1 MGKSQTTEKAF
12 IKLGNEGVDGAVSK
26 DSKVIGTYFHGI
38 FDNEEFTLRY
48 LNKVRLSF
56 NIAEEKDSF
65 NYRKYKNE
73 QYDKLASIVRES
85 LDMKKIYSILDEGT
99 KCQ

>member
-1 MGKSQTTEKAF
+1 ME
-12 IKLGNEGVDGAVSK
+12 
-26 DSKVIGTYFHGI
+26 
-38 FDNEEFTLRY
+38 
-48 LNKVRLSF
+48 
-56 NIAEEKDSF
+56 SF